1 VALACTGALTN
12 STCTA
17 APTSVT
23 SSDGVTP
30 VTATVTLATTAPS
43 FVAPPIAPPGT
54 PLFLWRTVPLFIAF
68 ALLFFTARE
77 QRFAVR
83 VGLSAAM
90 VAFLALAGCG
100 GSSHTP
106 TGGTP
111 KGTSTLTVTGTSG
124 SLTRSATVTLTVN

>member
-1 VALACTGALTN
+1 
-12 STCTA
+12 
-17 APTSVT
+17 
-23 SSDGVTP
+23 
-30 VTATVTLATTAPS
+30 
-43 FVAPPIAPPGT
+43 VAPPIAPPGT

-90 VAFLALAGCG
+90 VAFLTLAGCG

>member
-1 VALACTGALTN
+1 
-12 STCTA
+12 
-17 APTSVT
+17 
-23 SSDGVTP
+23 
-30 VTATVTLATTAPS
+30 
-43 FVAPPIAPPGT
+43 
-54 PLFLWRTVPLFIAF
+54 LFMAF
-68 ALLFFTARE
+68 ALLLFAARK

-83 VGLSAAM
+83 VGISAAM

-124 SLTRSATVTLTVN
+124 NLTSSATVTLTVN